1 MELALRYL
9 YYALSVFAAL
19 FGFLILMI
27 GVQEDREFLRLIG
40 GSMIGSVLVLLA
52 VGRLIG
58 VLEDIRDAVSEEPE

>member
-1 MELALRYL
+1 MRYL

-27 GVQEDREFLRLIG
+27 GVQENRGFLRLIG

-52 VGRLIG
+52 IGRLIG
-58 VLEDIRDAVSEEPE
+58 TLEDIRDAVSEEPE

>member
-1 MELALRYL
+1 MRYF

-27 GVQEDREFLRLIG
+27 GVQEDRELLRLTG
-40 GSMIGSVLVLLA
+40 GSMIGSVLILLA

-58 VLEDIRDAVSEEPE
+58 VLEDIREAVSEEPE